1 MTVRR
6 NVRPFLFILF
16 AVMLLAACPHPGHA
30 QNAAQEFYLRV
41 DSARSLLDQAPAVA
55 VETAERAVAAAEDD
69 VQRLLAVEIRADALR
84 RAGANA
90 AAISSYEQALAIAGR
105 EQDAQAR
112 GRLLNRSGA
121 VYRAVGRYDR
131 SLELHLEALAIF
143 DSLGNDPGRAQAMHD
158 LAETLMHLGQI
169 GEARRN
175 LNRALRIRR
184 NEGSREGIAQT
195 HYTFGT
201 LYRQIGQPDSALESF
216 KKALAEQKRIGLHST
231 PVARSLNSIG
241 DVLLEQG
248 SVTAALQSYQEAL
261 GIAEAAGNSNVL
273 TEIRMDIG
281 SCYRRLGDLRRARG
295 YVDDARAHAR
305 TGGQGLVL
313 ANAIEEAARIEEDA
327 GAYSRALALYRESVS
342 VRDSM
347 NALLDRQRLAD
358 AEALYRRE
366 RAGMEYQ
373 DFEES
378 RAQDL
383 MVFLLVVAALL
394 LLVAAAA
401 LYVLRLKGRGNRDL
415 SEKNREIQVMNEQLQ
430 TLNRELAQSEEK
442 YRHLFERL
450 PLGVFVYD
458 SNLQLIQVNDAFI
471 DILGSS
477 RARLEGLMM
486 RELRDTRVVPAL
498 ETAIKG
504 ERGSY
509 EGEYSVTTSEKVID
523 VSMRTAPL
531 TWNDGRAHY
540 GMGFVLDI
548 TNWKRIERELI
559 EAKEMAEMA
568 DGMKHAFL
576 TSISHEIRT
585 PLNIIMGYFG
595 ILQADLRD
603 RLGGDEIE
611 HFAKVDLAVRRLL
624 RTVDQILNLS
634 ILESGTYAISTETC
648 PLFDMILELVEEM
661 RPLAED
667 KGLKVELLHACE
679 DVVVRIDRYSTAQAI
694 RNLLD
699 NAVKFTDEGGIR
711 VSLDCRGNMAAVH
724 IEDSGI
730 GMTEEY
736 LQRLYQSFSQ
746 EEGGYTRSYD
756 GLGLGLTLTKRYV
769 DVNRG
774 VIAVKSRKGLGTTFT
789 VRLPIAVPLSPQA
802 DARRAANGA
811 SDTPGAHAG
820 ADAEGSSSETVATE
834 AQPHIL
840 VVEDDHETQKFL
852 QLILHAHCTLSFADA
867 AADAWEVL
875 EQGEVDVILM
885 DISLRG
891 DEDGLQLTRRIREN
905 PAFADLPIIA
915 VTAHAF
921 ADDRRRSLEAGCN
934 EYLPKPFRMKQLRE
948 VIARFTRYTL
958 P

>member
-1 MTVRR
+1 
-6 NVRPFLFILF
+6 
-16 AVMLLAACPHPGHA
+16 MLLVACPVGGHA
-30 QNAAQEFYLRV
+30 QNSAQDFYLRV
-41 DSARSLLDQAPAVA
+41 DSARSLLDNDPAAAVA
-55 VETAERAVAAAEDD
+55 TAERAVRAAEDD
-69 VQRLLAVEIRADALR
+69 TQRLLAEEAHADALQR
-84 RAGANA
+84 MGANA
-90 AAISSYEQALAIAGR
+90 AALSSYERALAIADR
-105 EQDAQAR
+105 ERNAQAR

-131 SLELHLEALAIF
+131 SLALHLEALAMF
-143 DSLGNDPGRAQAMHD
+143 DSLGNDPGRATTMHD
-158 LAETLMHLGQI
+158 LAETLMQLGQI
-169 GEARRN
+169 DEARRN
-175 LNRALRIRR
+175 LTRALRLRSD
-184 NEGSREGIAQT
+184 EGSREGIAET
-195 HYTFGT
+195 HFTFGT
-201 LYRQIGQPDSALESF
+201 LYRQIGHPDSALESF
-216 KKALAEQKRIGLHST
+216 KQALAEQKRVGLHST

-241 DVLLEQG
+241 DVLLERG
-248 SVTAALQSYQEAL
+248 KVSEALKSYREAL
-261 GIAEAAGNSNVL
+261 GIAEAAGNSNVIA
-273 TEIRMDIG
+273 EIRMDIG
-281 SCYRRLGDLRRARG
+281 SCYRRLGDLRRARS
-295 YVDDARAHAR
+295 YVDDAREMAR
-305 TGGQGLVL
+305 TGGRGLVL
-313 ANAIEEAARIEEDA
+313 ADAIEEAARIEEDA
-327 GAYSRALALYRESVS
+327 GAYPRALTLYREAVA

-394 LLVAAAA
+394 LLVAASA
-401 LYVLRLKGRGNRDL
+401 LYVLRLKGRGNRAL
-415 SEKNREIQVMNEQLQ
+415 SEKNREIQMMNDQLQ

-442 YRHLFERL
+442 YRRLFERL

-471 DILGSS
+471 EILGST

-486 RELRDTRVVPAL
+486 RELRDTRVIPAL
-498 ETAIKG
+498 ESAIKG
-504 ERGSY
+504 DVGSY
-509 EGEYSVTTSEKVID
+509 EGQYSVTTSERVID

-531 TWNDGRAHY
+531 TWNDGRARY
-540 GMGFVLDI
+540 GLGFVLDI
-548 TNWKRIERELI
+548 TNWKRIERDLI

-595 ILQADLRD
+595 ILQTDLRD
-603 RLGGDEIE
+603 RLGTDEME

-634 ILESGTYAISTETC
+634 ILESGTYAISSETC

-667 KGLKVELLHACE
+667 KGLTVELHRSCE
-679 DVVVRIDRYSTAQAI
+679 DVAVRIDRYSIAQAI

-711 VSLDCRGNMAAVH
+711 VSLDCRGSMAAVH

-789 VRLPIAVPLSPQA
+789 VHLPIAVPLSPQA
-802 DARRAANGA
+802 GAAQAG
-811 SDTPGAHAG
+811 TPETQSAG
-820 ADAEGSSSETVATE
+820 GDVAADENSIPYSAAAAE

-852 QLILHAHCTLSFADA
+852 QLILHAYCTLAFADT
-867 AADAWEVL
+867 AADAWEIL
-875 EQGEVDVILM
+875 EQGEVDVVLM

-905 PAFADLPIIA
+905 PAHADLPIIA

-948 VIARFTRYTL
+948 VITRFTRFTL
-958 P
+958 S